1 MFQSV
6 SLFIPPPLI
15 HSCSKDK
22 VLEGIC
28 MVALMGCQWQDIITI
43 DAYIKRLV
51 ISKDMVGD
59 DHLHIDKDDQIVNW
73 LIKSMKA
80 AKEGI
85 IKIYIKDQ
93 SAAQINLND
102 NLITVDLLQP
112 EFFRT
117 SEEIGLFDKLKTAK
131 EFAQKLTDNGLTI
144 SFLRKGKDAIS
155 LGKDAKPTLS
165 RLITR
170 SDDIQIDSVK
180 EITNLKRDLKDD

>member
-1 MFQSV
+1 
-6 SLFIPPPLI
+6 
-15 HSCSKDK
+15 
-22 VLEGIC
+22 
-28 MVALMGCQWQDIITI
+28 
-43 DAYIKRLV
+43 
-51 ISKDMVGD
+51 GD

-80 AKEGI
+80 AKEGA
-85 IKIYIKDQ
+85 IKVYIKDQ

-102 NLITVDLLQP
+102 NLITVDLLEP

-131 EFAQKLTDNGLTI
+131 EFAQKLTDNGLTM

-170 SDDIQIDSVK
+170 SDDIQIDSLK

>member
-1 MFQSV
+1 
-6 SLFIPPPLI
+6 
-15 HSCSKDK
+15 
-22 VLEGIC
+22 
-28 MVALMGCQWQDIITI
+28 
-43 DAYIKRLV
+43 
-51 ISKDMVGD
+51 MVGD

-80 AKEGI
+80 AKEGA

-102 NLITVDLLQP
+102 NLITVDLLEP

-131 EFAQKLTDNGLTI
+131 EFAQKLTDNGLTM

>member
-1 MFQSV
+1 
-6 SLFIPPPLI
+6 
-15 HSCSKDK
+15 
-22 VLEGIC
+22 
-28 MVALMGCQWQDIITI
+28 MVTLMGCQWQDIITI
-43 DAYIKRLV
+43 DAHIEWLV
-51 ISKDMVGD
+51 ISRDMVGD
-59 DHLHIDKDDQIVNW
+59 DHLHIDEDDQIVNW
-73 LIKSMKA
+73 LIKSMKVVE
-80 AKEGI
+80 EGI
-85 IKIYIKDQ
+85 IKVYIKDQ
-93 SAAQINLND
+93 SAAQISLSD
-102 NLITVDLLQP
+102 NLITVDLLEP

-180 EITNLKRDLKDD
+180 EITNLKRDLKED

>member
-1 MFQSV
+1 
-6 SLFIPPPLI
+6 
-15 HSCSKDK
+15 
-22 VLEGIC
+22 
-28 MVALMGCQWQDIITI
+28 
-43 DAYIKRLV
+43 
-51 ISKDMVGD
+51 MVGD
-59 DHLHIDKDDQIVNW
+59 DHLHLDKDDQIINW
-73 LIKSMKA
+73 LIKSMEA

-102 NLITVDLLQP
+102 NLITVDLVQP

-144 SFLRKGKDAIS
+144 SFLRKGKEAIS

-180 EITNLKRDLKDD
+180 EITNLKRDLKED

>member
-1 MFQSV
+1 
-6 SLFIPPPLI
+6 
-15 HSCSKDK
+15 
-22 VLEGIC
+22 
-28 MVALMGCQWQDIITI
+28 
-43 DAYIKRLV
+43 
-51 ISKDMVGD
+51 MVGD
-59 DHLHIDKDDQIVNW
+59 DHLHLDKDDQIINW
-73 LIKSMKA
+73 LIKSMEA

-144 SFLRKGKDAIS
+144 SFLRKGKEAIS

-180 EITNLKRDLKDD
+180 EITNLKRDLKED

>member
-1 MFQSV
+1 
-6 SLFIPPPLI
+6 
-15 HSCSKDK
+15 
-22 VLEGIC
+22 

-43 DAYIKRLV
+43 DAHIKRLV
-51 ISKDMVGD
+51 ISRDMAGD
-59 DHLHIDKDDQIVNW
+59 DHLHIDKDDQIINW

-80 AKEGI
+80 AKEGML
-85 IKIYIKDQ
+85 KIDIKDQ
-93 SAAQINLND
+93 SAVQINLND
-102 NLITVDLLQP
+102 NLITIDLLQP
-112 EFFRT
+112 EFFRI

-170 SDDIQIDSVK
+170 SDDIQIDSIK
-180 EITNLKRDLKDD
+180 EITNLKRDLKED

>member
-1 MFQSV
+1 
-6 SLFIPPPLI
+6 
-15 HSCSKDK
+15 
-22 VLEGIC
+22 
-28 MVALMGCQWQDIITI
+28 
-43 DAYIKRLV
+43 
-51 ISKDMVGD
+51 MVGD

-102 NLITVDLLQP
+102 NLITVDLLEP

>member
-1 MFQSV
+1 
-6 SLFIPPPLI
+6 
-15 HSCSKDK
+15 
-22 VLEGIC
+22 
-28 MVALMGCQWQDIITI
+28 
-43 DAYIKRLV
+43 
-51 ISKDMVGD
+51 MVGD

-80 AKEGI
+80 AKEGV

-102 NLITVDLLQP
+102 NLITIDLLQP

-131 EFAQKLTDNGLTI
+131 EFAQKLTDNGLTM

>member
-1 MFQSV
+1 
-6 SLFIPPPLI
+6 
-15 HSCSKDK
+15 
-22 VLEGIC
+22 
-28 MVALMGCQWQDIITI
+28 MVALIGCQWQDIITI
-43 DAYIKRLV
+43 DAHIKRLV

-59 DHLHIDKDDQIVNW
+59 DHLHIAKDDQIINW
-73 LIKSMKA
+73 LIKSMEA
-80 AKEGI
+80 AKEGT

-102 NLITVDLLQP
+102 NLIAVDLLHP
-112 EFFRT
+112 ELFRT

-144 SFLRKGKDAIS
+144 SFLRKGKEAIS

-180 EITNLKRDLKDD
+180 EITNLKRDLKED

>member
-1 MFQSV
+1 
-6 SLFIPPPLI
+6 
-15 HSCSKDK
+15 
-22 VLEGIC
+22 
-28 MVALMGCQWQDIITI
+28 
-43 DAYIKRLV
+43 
-51 ISKDMVGD
+51 MVGD

-80 AKEGI
+80 AKEGA

-102 NLITVDLLQP
+102 NLITVDLLEP

>member
-1 MFQSV
+1 
-6 SLFIPPPLI
+6 
-15 HSCSKDK
+15 
-22 VLEGIC
+22 

-43 DAYIKRLV
+43 DAHIKWLV

-80 AKEGI
+80 AKEGA

-102 NLITVDLLQP
+102 NLITVDLLEP

-131 EFAQKLTDNGLTI
+131 EFAQKLTDNGLTM

-170 SDDIQIDSVK
+170 SDDIQIDSLK

>member
-1 MFQSV
+1 
-6 SLFIPPPLI
+6 
-15 HSCSKDK
+15 
-22 VLEGIC
+22 
-28 MVALMGCQWQDIITI
+28 
-43 DAYIKRLV
+43 
-51 ISKDMVGD
+51 MVGD
-59 DHLHIDKDDQIVNW
+59 YHLHIDKDDQITNW

-102 NLITVDLLQP
+102 NLITVDFLQP

-131 EFAQKLTDNGLTI
+131 ELAQKLTDNGLTI
-144 SFLRKGKDAIS
+144 SFLRKGKEAIS
-155 LGKDAKPTLS
+155 LGKNAKPTLS

-180 EITNLKRDLKDD
+180 EITNLKRDLKED

>member
-1 MFQSV
+1 
-6 SLFIPPPLI
+6 
-15 HSCSKDK
+15 
-22 VLEGIC
+22 
-28 MVALMGCQWQDIITI
+28 
-43 DAYIKRLV
+43 
-51 ISKDMVGD
+51 MVGD

-80 AKEGI
+80 AKEGV

-131 EFAQKLTDNGLTI
+131 EFAQKLTDNGLTM

-170 SDDIQIDSVK
+170 SDDIQIDSLK